1 MKKIALLVSILTLA
15 MCASAQTL
23 IDFTNLPAT
32 AVPTAIPEG
41 YAGLNW
47 TGIDYVAP
55 QLWDYANGNIE
66 IGDGFTTGPEAQVSL
81 GGGPLCYPK
90 HGGHTAK
97 NICSGSVAAGV
108 GPTALTQFQPAY
120 AVVAEGWSSDGAQT
134 LMVKA
139 YNNGTLIGSQQ
150 YSLQAQAQK
159 FQLVFPVWGPITELK
174 FYPSP
179 GGSFVLYVLGL
190 N

>member
-1 MKKIALLVSILTLA
+1 MKKIALLVSILALA

-23 IDFTNLPAT
+23 IDFTSLTAT
-32 AVPTAIPEG
+32 ATPTAIPEG

-47 TGIDYVAP
+47 TGLDFVDP
-55 QLWDYANGNIE
+55 LQWSWTNGTQE
-66 IGDGFTTGPEAQVSL
+66 VGAGFTTGPEALVAF

-97 NICSGSVAAGV
+97 SICSASIAAGV
-108 GPTALTQFQPAY
+108 GPNALSQFSPAY
-120 AVVAEGWSSDGAQT
+120 VYVSEGWADDGEQT
-134 LMVKA
+134 LLVKA
-139 YNNGTLIGSQQ
+139 YNNGTLIGSQT
-150 YSLQAQAQK
+150 YDLQTQAQK